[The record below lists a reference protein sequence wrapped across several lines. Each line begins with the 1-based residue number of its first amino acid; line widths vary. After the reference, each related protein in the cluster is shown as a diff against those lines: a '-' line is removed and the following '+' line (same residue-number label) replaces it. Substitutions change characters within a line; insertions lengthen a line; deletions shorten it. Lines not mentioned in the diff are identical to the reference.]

1 MLLEQ
6 AELARKRNDF
16 DARPEREG
24 LLRQRRPKH
33 VGFMDGGPPGPIRAP
48 LPDDE
53 MKRRNQRM
61 DNTP

>member
-16 DARPEREG
+16 D
-24 LLRQRRPKH
+24 QRRPKH